1 MPKKWPNK
9 KIIPLKTKPTG
20 PLLDEDFR
28 IAIEKELKDFN
39 ENHNV
44 HGKKSWKFH
53 LVLNFM

>member
-44 HGKKSWKFH
+44 HGKKS
-53 LVLNFM
+53 